1 MTWFEQNRTFIRF
14 ETFFQSVVIITGQIQ
29 DIRLLVQT
37 IQLLKKESGKMT
49 RLGNGSLDEAIE
61 RLRDEQE
68 KNKDPKAVYQEKM
81 LDCQDDEE

>member
-1 MTWFEQNRTFIRF
+1 
-14 ETFFQSVVIITGQIQ
+14 
-29 DIRLLVQT
+29 
-37 IQLLKKESGKMT
+37 MT
-49 RLGNGSLDEAIE
+49 RLGNGYLDEAIE

>member
-1 MTWFEQNRTFIRF
+1 
-14 ETFFQSVVIITGQIQ
+14 
-29 DIRLLVQT
+29 
-37 IQLLKKESGKMT
+37 MT